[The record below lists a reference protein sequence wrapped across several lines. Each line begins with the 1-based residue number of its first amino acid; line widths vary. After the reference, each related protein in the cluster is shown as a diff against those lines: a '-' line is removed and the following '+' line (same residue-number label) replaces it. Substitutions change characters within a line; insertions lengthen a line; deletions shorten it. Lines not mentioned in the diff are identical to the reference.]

1 MRPPARTPNSD
12 PSLMGQPRPGW
23 QAVRPSSNTI
33 ENKYIWVTVCLLKDS
48 VFGSLRLFFF
58 LSSLWALPLDLKSLS
73 LPMWELKPQN
83 NFCWGELTVQGFPCL
98 LPHRHTP
105 SVQAMVRVHSRSD
118 SQSCLEILL
127 GTKGVEDARNED
139 RFSELGLRWRWV
151 NFLYPEQWE
160 LGAEA
165 LLGPCQ

>member
-58 LSSLWALPLDLKSLS
+58 LSSLWALPLDLKFCF
-73 LPMWELKPQN
+73 LPLGNGEIAIQCQCHLLIVCVWEKERNIYL
-83 NFCWGELTVQGFPCL
+83 FILGLTVRGWKKPKFDIASFASTTCVAILSICL
-98 LPHRHTP
+98 LGWSSGTAKQLLTHT
-105 SVQAMVRVHSRSD
+105 
-118 SQSCLEILL
+118 CL
-127 GTKGVEDARNED
+127 
-139 RFSELGLRWRWV
+139 
-151 NFLYPEQWE
+151 FLNN
-160 LGAEA
+160 
-165 LLGPCQ
+165 